1 MGLSM
6 MNMDDYH
13 SGGHD
18 FNMCSFVEDHMS
30 MEDLEPDTF
39 TQDWADLQNLGREL
53 IRWEDL
59 MGNSQA
65 RNRWS
70 QVPPRVPD

>member
-6 MNMDDYH
+6 INMDDYN

-18 FNMCSFVEDHMS
+18 FNMCSFVEDNMS
-30 MEDLEPDTF
+30 QEDLGADTS
-39 TQDWADLQNLGREL
+39 TQDWTDLQNLGREL

-70 QVPPRVPD
+70 